1 MPDKSLAEV
10 IADLGAAF
18 EQFKQTNDQRLKE
31 IEKHGTASAETEAKL
46 AKITKDMD
54 EFADVKKRLEKA
66 EVKLDRP
73 VNPTTG
79 REDEEAPEDR
89 EHRDAFIQFMRFGR
103 NHPDVKEN
111 LLRKTVAAVAAL
123 RLRNADFLSKATGTA
138 QIDTLT
144 PADGGYG
151 VPKVI
156 SDQITK
162 KLLDV
167 SPFRQYCKVVQV
179 GTPDYHELVDK
190 RGETY
195 GWVGETGARTQ
206 TRTPAL
212 ADCKP
217 PIGMLYAYPQVTE
230 EALQDIFFDV
240 QAWLVGNVTNAFE
253 MGEGIAFATGSGAN
267 QPLGFLAATAAIPDG
282 WPSPPR
288 ADFTIQYVPSGA
300 AGAFPAAPNQGDPLL
315 DMQYALKPAYR
326 MDARWAMGKGA
337 LDTVRK
343 FKDTTGNYIW
353 SPGLAPGQPSLL
365 LGREVI
371 EAEAMPAI
379 GANSLSIALADWE
392 EAYLIV
398 DRVGMRMTVDE
409 ITTPGFVK
417 FYLRK
422 RVGGK
427 VLNSDAIKVLKFAAT

>member
-1 MPDKSLAEV
+1 MPDKTLAE
-10 IADLGAAF
+10 IIEALGAAF
-18 EQFKQTNDQRLKE
+18 EQFKETNDKRLKE
-31 IEKHGTASAETEAKL
+31 IEKTGAASAETETKL

-54 EFADVKKRLEKA
+54 DYADWKKRLEKA

-73 VNPTTG
+73 VNPATG
-79 REDEEAPEDR
+79 KEEDEAAEDR
-89 EHRDAFIQFMRFGR
+89 EHREAFVQFLRFGR
-103 NHPDVKEN
+103 TNPDVREN
-111 LLRKTVAAVAAL
+111 LQRKAVAAVAAF
-123 RLRNADFLSKATGTA
+123 RTRNADFLSKASGTA

-167 SPFRQYCKVVQV
+167 SPFRQYCKVVSV
-179 GTPDYHELVDK
+179 GTTDYHELVDK

-195 GWVGETGARTQ
+195 GWVGETGVRSQ

-230 EALQDIFFDV
+230 ESLQDIFFDV

-253 MGEGIAFATGSGAN
+253 MGEGISFVTGSGAN
-267 QPLGFLAATAAIPDG
+267 QPLGFLTATANVPDG

-288 ADFTIQYVPSGA
+288 ADFTIQYLPTGA
-300 AGAFPAAPNQGDPLL
+300 AGTFPAAPAQGDPLL
-315 DMQYALKPAYR
+315 DLQYALKPAYR

-398 DRVGMRMTVDE
+398 DRVGMRLTVDE
-409 ITTPGFVK
+409 ITLPGFVK

-427 VLNSDAIKVLKFAAT
+427 VLNSDAIKVLKFAVT